1 MTTFTLL
8 TIFGGIGLLL
18 YGMRLAG
25 EGLQRAVGGRLRPI
39 LLSITDS
46 RLKAMGVGAIATAL
60 LQSSSATTVMLVGF
74 VGAGLIGLRETMGLI
89 LGADIGTTLT
99 VQIIAFRVY
108 DYSIF
113 LVGLGVV
120 LFLQRQRPLL
130 KDIGQGILGFAFVFL
145 ALKIL
150 IDTMSPLS
158 RSPITREIILGIGG
172 DPFMGILIST
182 LFTALLH
189 SSAATIGIAITMV
202 LNGLIDLKLSIPIIF
217 GANIGT
223 CVSAIT
229 SSIGAG
235 VDAKRVALAHVL
247 FKIFGVLLFLP
258 FIEPFAYLVSLT
270 SSDPARQVAN
280 AHTIFNLAI
289 ALLFLPFTNPF
300 TRLVQILIPEGQ
312 EREEVF
318 GPRYLDTRVLT
329 SPSLAIGQAV
339 REALR
344 MSDIVYEMLRD
355 SIEAFKRDDRY
366 LIERLEKEDDKV
378 DLLDREIKLYL
389 TKLSRESLTDEQ
401 AERELEIITFVSD
414 LENIG
419 DVIDKNLMELAKKKL
434 AQRLYFSEEGLK
446 EIIYFHGMV
455 MESFKLGTLTFT
467 TGDRR
472 LAEELLKRKALI
484 AETENRL
491 RQAHINR
498 LHLGLR
504 ESIDTSSIHLDIL
517 TNLKRINSHITNI
530 AYPIVGKYTKGGR
543 HG

>member
-1 MTTFTLL
+1 MATLTFL
-8 TIFGGIGLLL
+8 TIFGGVSLLL

-25 EGLQRAVGGRLRPI
+25 DGLQKAAGGRLRSI
-39 LLSITDS
+39 LLSITGN
-46 RLKAMGVGAIATAL
+46 RWKAMGVGALVTAL

-74 VGAGLIGLRETMGLI
+74 VGSGLIGLKETMGLI

-99 VQIIAFRVY
+99 VQIIAFRLY
-108 DYSIF
+108 DYAIF
-113 LVGLGVV
+113 MVGIGVIMV
-120 LFLQRQRPLL
+120 LQRDRPFMR
-130 KDIGQGILGFAFVFL
+130 DVGQGILGFAFVFL

-150 IDTMSPLS
+150 IDTMAPLS
-158 RSPITREIILGIGG
+158 RNRVVMDLILGVSG
-172 DPFMGILIST
+172 DPFMGILVST

-189 SSAATIGIAITMV
+189 SSAATIGLAITMV
-202 LNGLIDLKLSIPIIF
+202 MNGLIDLSMSIPIIL

-247 FKIFGVLLFLP
+247 FKVVGVIVFFP
-258 FIEPFAYLVSLT
+258 FIEPFAQLIGLT

-280 AHTIFNLAI
+280 AHTLFNLAI
-289 ALLFLPFTNPF
+289 ALLFLPFTSPF
-300 TRLVQILIPEGQ
+300 TRVVQFLIPEGP
-312 EREEVF
+312 EREEAF
-318 GPRYLDTRVLT
+318 GPKYLDQRVLS
-329 SPSLAIGQAV
+329 SPPLAIGQAV

-344 MSDIVYEMLRD
+344 MSDIVQEMLRD
-355 SIEAFKRDDRY
+355 SIEVFKGDNVS
-366 LIERLEKEDDKV
+366 LLERLEKEDDKV

-389 TKLSRESLTDEQ
+389 TKLSKESLTDEQ
-401 AERELEIITFVSD
+401 AQRELEIITFVSD

-419 DVIDKNLMELAKKKL
+419 DVIDRNLMELAKKKIGN
-434 AQRLYFSEEGLK
+434 RLSFSEEGLK
-446 EIIYFHGMV
+446 EIVYFHGLV

-467 TGDRR
+467 TEDRR
-472 LAEELLKRKALI
+472 LAEELLKRKAFI
-484 AETENRL
+484 AETENDL

-498 LHLGLR
+498 LHLGLK

-530 AYPIVGKYTKGGR
+530 AYPIVGRAFKGR
-543 HG
+543 